1 MSFVKLTQNRHP
13 ERSASQIYRVYT
25 APMAR
30 SRRTSAMHISP
41 RLLGAFQPPKP
52 PEPYGPP
59 ICFCCR
65 LGSSFLYK
73 EPLCPPP
80 AKLPSPKSSCSG
92 NRVPTTESGCPIC
105 PDFLRRFVALI
116 HSMRLSLTKGA
127 QAAPLQHSVAGNR
140 GQASVAC
147 PGVPW
152 VVSGITNLDATGTL
166 GKRKL
171 MQCWKKLIWTSLI
184 RSRRCGCELINGV
197 LTQPTKPGLPSSDL
211 FLQLVKHAAT
221 GSAGLQC
228 GPAVCAPARPW
239 RGKRHW

>member
-92 NRVPTTESGCPIC
+92 KPC
-105 PDFLRRFVALI
+105 PDHRVWVPHLPRFPAEVCGVDTLHAPFLNERRT
-116 HSMRLSLTKGA
+116 SGTPPA
-127 QAAPLQHSVAGNR
+127 QR
-140 GQASVAC
+140 GRK
-147 PGVPW
+147 
-152 VVSGITNLDATGTL
+152 SGSGLCCL
-166 GKRKL
+166 P
-171 MQCWKKLIWTSLI
+171 
-184 RSRRCGCELINGV
+184 RR
-197 LTQPTKPGLPSSDL
+197 
-211 FLQLVKHAAT
+211 
-221 GSAGLQC
+221 
-228 GPAVCAPARPW
+228 AVGREWDNEP
-239 RGKRHW
+239 